1 MPRAGRSLE
10 RREDPDEPRAPVAP
24 PLELDQPPAPRR
36 SGWRRLARWAVWA
49 SVAVAV
55 ALVGSYWYYTRPGR
69 IRSAV
74 ESTFHRLGLVVARLD
89 AASFLP
95 PNSVELSGLL
105 VASAGAGPAVA
116 GGPAAEPLVHVGFAR
131 ITCEPWA
138 LLRGEFRVTD
148 ILVQNATATILR
160 DAETGVLNWPL
171 RVGPPPS
178 DRGSA
183 TRVLP
188 NVRIESVD
196 LQLMMIEHG
205 RHRLAR
211 RWVLQGAAAPQP
223 ADAAG
228 RRPYQIR
235 VTRTAGATFGAAT
248 PRAPAFLEL
257 TWNGSTAEL
266 RSDWLDVETVA
277 LLLPE
282 PAAQQLRGANMRGSF
297 AVEQLSLLGQDVR
310 SATIRVANLGAAVP
324 VEAGLPPDERF
335 LQLSDFAVTLRY
347 DAADGAGLGT
357 RLTLDANGRLNGAA
371 TRATLGLRA
380 RPLSDPAAAL
390 APAAADGDAP
400 PPWWAPLAPAGFV
413 FDVDLG
419 VTGIH
424 APTHD
429 RNAALLESTHL
440 PRGMRA
446 FFADYQPRGV
456 ANVSITARGGA
467 RAVGG
472 RLELDP
478 GLTGECLVD
487 PQGLSLVYYRFPY
500 PIDTVHGRLRISPDG
515 LDLINLHGRHGSAR
529 IRADGHVNHPSPWTG
544 FRVGVFA
551 QHAPLDLALY
561 NALPPRYR
569 AVWDQHSP
577 TGLVDLNVLLERED
591 LPAEGPLRPPDVHV
605 DAHLLSGAV
614 STGDGLR
621 LTCVDGRLSFGEGP
635 TVIHDLQGFVGE
647 SGVRLRAS
655 LTGPAADGQLEGSVQ
670 IEACDVPLAQAAA
683 LPAAGPASASELSF
697 AGVGDVWGRRRADSS
712 FSESR
717 SHYAVHVR
725 DGQLTS
731 PDRALV
737 WTDARGWI
745 ARRDAAIDVIG
756 LAARRGDGELR
767 LSGTLPTARDDSAP
781 AVDMHVRDPQI
792 DRVIAA
798 LTPPRWRA
806 AVHEL
811 GIHGSGQVVARLRPG
826 DAGAETGS
834 TEIEIES
841 QGARPAFLP
850 LDLRGLRAHATLQ
863 PDGFRIHG
871 ASAAYGALTQL
882 RLDGHG
888 EWGSQLDQVEFE
900 LTASDLDLTA
910 DFTDAMPEP
919 LALLLRRVAP
929 AGRANLRF
937 DRVRFERRDGPRWQ
951 IDGAVAIERAALR
964 VGLALTDCSGE
975 LAGTCTIGPTGRA
988 ELNASFVVPNGRL
1001 AGRAIE
1007 NVAGQLLTRSDDRWL
1022 HLQDLRGNLC
1032 GGDVVGF
1039 ARIDADTSEYE
1050 LSLVLRAVDLDAFL
1064 QRSPS
1069 PNRTGAGGTLDGN
1082 VFLRGV
1088 AGADQERRGG
1098 GEFRISGTSFLK
1110 SPVLAGIASAAEQE
1124 RGHINEALDLANIQF
1139 LWQGHEIQLT
1149 RVEILSRDLRLVG
1162 SGVWDLRSDRI
1173 ELTLV
1178 GANPSHWPRI
1188 AVLSDLVESAGQ
1200 ELLQY
1205 RVDGTLAQPRV
1216 TAEPLHSLT
1225 EPIRK
1230 LLRDER

>member
-1 MPRAGRSLE
+1 MPRAGGSLD
-10 RREDPDEPRAPVAP
+10 RREGPDEPCSSEALLP
-24 PLELDQPPAPRR
+24 ELDAPPAPRR
-36 SGWRRLARWAVWA
+36 SAWRRVARWTAWT
-49 SVAVAV
+49 SVAIVA
-55 ALVGSYWYYTRPGR
+55 ALVTPYWYYTRPDR

-74 ESTFHRLGLVVARLD
+74 ESTFERLGLVVARLD

-95 PNSVELSGLL
+95 PNSVELSGLF
-105 VASAGAGPAVA
+105 VESAGEGPAVA
-116 GGPAAEPLVHVGFAR
+116 GGPAAEPLVRVGFAR

-138 LLRGEFRVTD
+138 LLRGELRVTD
-148 ILVQNATATILR
+148 IFVQNATATILR
-160 DAETGVLNWPL
+160 DGETGALNWPL
-171 RVGPPPS
+171 RVGPPAS
-178 DRGSA
+178 DGGSPKRA
-183 TRVLP
+183 LP
-188 NVRIESVD
+188 HVRIDSVD
-196 LQLMMIEHG
+196 LQLMMVEHG

-211 RWVLQGAAAPQP
+211 RWLLQGAATPQP

-257 TWNGSTAEL
+257 TWNGSAAEL

-282 PAAQQLRGANMRGSF
+282 SAATQLRGANIRGSF
-297 AVEQLSLLGQDVR
+297 AVEQLSFVGQDLR
-310 SATIRVANLGAAVP
+310 SATVRIANLGGAIP
-324 VEAGLPPDERF
+324 VEADLPPDERF

-347 DAADGAGLGT
+347 AAADAAVSGA
-357 RLTLDANGRLNGAA
+357 RLALDATGRLNGAA

-380 RPLSDPAAAL
+380 RLPTDPDAAL
-390 APAAADGDAP
+390 APAAADGDAA

-419 VTGIH
+419 VSGIH

-429 RNAALLESTHL
+429 RNAALLESPQI
-440 PRGMRA
+440 PRGMQA

-456 ANVSITARGGA
+456 ANVTIKARGGA
-467 RAVGG
+467 RAARG

-478 GLTGECLVD
+478 GLVGECLVE
-487 PQGLSLVYYRFPY
+487 PQGLSIVYYRFPY
-500 PIDTVHGRLRISPDG
+500 PIEAVYGRFRIAPSG
-515 LDLINLHGRHGSAR
+515 LDLVNLHGRHGSAR
-529 IRADGHVNHPSPWTG
+529 ICADGHVNHPAPWTG
-544 FRVGVFA
+544 FRVEIFA
-551 QHAPLDLALY
+551 KNAPLDLALY

-569 AVWDQHSP
+569 AIWDQHSP
-577 TGLVDLNVLLERED
+577 TGLVDLNVRLERED
-591 LPAEGPLRPPDVHV
+591 LPAEGPLSPPNVYV
-605 DAHLLSGAV
+605 DAHLVSGAV

-621 LTCVDGRLSFGEGP
+621 LTDVDGRLSFGEGP
-635 TVIHDLQGFVGE
+635 TIIHDLQGFVGD

-655 LTGPAADGQLEGSVQ
+655 LTGPAADGRLAGSVQ
-670 IEACDVPLAQAAA
+670 IEARDVPLAQAAA
-683 LPAAGPASASELSF
+683 LPATGPASASELSF
-697 AGVGDVWGRRRADSS
+697 AGVGDVWGRRSADSS
-712 FSESR
+712 ARESS
-717 SHYAVHVR
+717 SHYAVHIR
-725 DGQLTS
+725 DGELTS

-745 ARRDAAIDVIG
+745 ARRNAALDVIG

-767 LSGTLPTARDDSAP
+767 LSGTLPTTTENSAP

-798 LTPPRWRA
+798 LTPPRWRD
-806 AVHEL
+806 AVRDL
-811 GIHGSGQVVARLRPG
+811 GIHGSGRVVARLRPG
-826 DAGAETGS
+826 DSGADTGS

-841 QGARPAFLP
+841 QGAHPAFLP

-888 EWGSQLDQVEFE
+888 EWGAQLDQVEFE
-900 LTASDLDLTA
+900 LTASDLELTTE
-910 DFTDAMPEP
+910 FTEAMPEP
-919 LALLLRRVAP
+919 LAPLLRRIAP

-937 DRVRFERRDGPRWQ
+937 DRVHFERRDGPRWR
-951 IDGAVAIERAALR
+951 IDGAVSVERAALQ

-975 LAGTCTIGPTGRA
+975 LSGTCTIGPAGRA
-988 ELNASFVVPNGRL
+988 ELNANFVVPKGRL

-1007 NVAGQLLTRSDDRWL
+1007 NAAGQLVTRSDDRWL
-1022 HLQDLRGNLC
+1022 HLQDLHGKMC

-1039 ARIDADTSEYE
+1039 ARIDVDTSEYE
-1050 LSLVLRAVDLDAFL
+1050 LSLVLRAVDLDEFF
-1064 QRSPS
+1064 QRPHS

-1082 VFLRGV
+1082 VVLRGV
-1088 AGADQERRGG
+1088 AGVDEGRRGG

-1110 SPVLAGIASAAEQE
+1110 APVLAGIASAAERE
-1124 RGHINEALDLANIQF
+1124 RGRINEALDLANIQF
-1139 LWQGHEIQLT
+1139 LWQGYEIQLT
-1149 RVEILSRDLRLVG
+1149 RIEILSRDLRLVG
-1162 SGVWDLRSDRI
+1162 SGVWDLRSDRV
-1173 ELTLV
+1173 EMTLV

-1225 EPIRK
+1225 DPIRK